1 MPAQTAILGINGLDQ
16 IDGGALRLYPPR
28 PLGGYLRQLDPSA
41 IEAALRRLANLVK
54 PLAASPMRTIGFC
67 LTESRPQVLAIFG
80 LRFAVGAALG
90 WPVFGGQPLRTF
102 AAAIVWELAVFFVY
116 LFNGISDVSEDRVN
130 GSTRPIARGAID
142 PALALII
149 AIGAALISLVGA
161 LIIGGPT
168 AWLVPVLLGLGYLYS
183 GRPFYLKRHSA
194 STAMIGMAGGLLSYV
209 AGLTSPAATTTLK
222 ATATLATF
230 AIGASLWM
238 GLTGTLAKDLPDITG
253 DLAAGRSS
261 AAAQLGERKAR
272 IVLSRTALT
281 VAAVFSLVALVAC
294 HSLRIPAAA
303 MLVGAVVLAAV
314 AHSRL
319 SHGSRHHE
327 RRPYRAFMLTQ
338 YATHLCVLVPVILHV
353 PAI

>member
-1 MPAQTAILGINGLDQ
+1 MPAKTSILGIDGYGR
-16 IDGGALRLYPPR
+16 IDGGALRFPAP
-28 PLGGYLRQLDPSA
+28 
-41 IEAALRRLANLVK
+41 IEPDLRRLAKLLQ
-54 PLAASPMRTIGFC
+54 PLATNPARTIGLC
-67 LTESRPQVLAIFG
+67 LTEARPQVLAIFG

-90 WPVFGGQPLRTF
+90 WPVFGGQPIRTI
-102 AAAIVWELAVFFVY
+102 ATALVWELAVFFVY
-116 LFNGISDVSEDRVN
+116 LFNGISDVDEDRVN
-130 GSTRPIARGAID
+130 GSTRPIARGAVD
-142 PALALII
+142 PGLALVI
-149 AIGAALISLVGA
+149 AIGAALTALVGA

-194 STAMIGMAGGLLSYV
+194 STAAIGMAGGLLSYA

-238 GLTGTLAKDLPDITG
+238 GLTGTLAKDLPDIAG

-261 AAAQLGERKAR
+261 VAAQLGERKAR
-272 IVLSRTALT
+272 TVLSRTALT
-281 VAAVFSLVALVAC
+281 VAAVFALVSLVAS
-294 HSLRIPAAA
+294 HSLRAPAAA
-303 MLVGAVVLAAV
+303 MLVGAVVLAAI
-314 AHSRL
+314 AASRL
-319 SHGSRHHE
+319 SHGSRHQQ